1 MQVRARGVAGR
12 GCGCSLGAGCGGRWF
27 SLPPPPPSAL
37 ESHPPTLPHARS
49 HTHAHDPPMQAWAR
63 RWPSSRSEASCTR
76 CAPCGCVGLSVGG
89 CAPCARPPPPTHP
102 PPPPPTHTH
111 PPPTRPPRTPT
122 PHTRSSN
129 PIMQPVE
136 WSGRTMEQK
145 RVNTIGLDEV
155 YTGGRQQDRLALD
168 VEVGGLG
175 GWRVGVGCVGA
186 CVGVVRV
193 GGGARGERAG
203 AGRAPGAPA
212 TPPRHSHAHTLSLL
226 RWRSLA
232 RTSLGGC
239 SHPRKRSARCATGGF
254 GVWLGGGEG
263 EGGLGERLAA
273 RARPRALLMGPPHR
287 PPPPPPLAT
296 PPPPL

>member
-1 MQVRARGVAGR
+1 
-12 GCGCSLGAGCGGRWF
+12 
-27 SLPPPPPSAL
+27 
-37 ESHPPTLPHARS
+37 
-49 HTHAHDPPMQAWAR
+49 
-63 RWPSSRSEASCTR
+63 
-76 CAPCGCVGLSVGG
+76 
-89 CAPCARPPPPTHP
+89 
-102 PPPPPTHTH
+102 
-111 PPPTRPPRTPT
+111 
-122 PHTRSSN
+122 
-129 PIMQPVE
+129 
-136 WSGRTMEQK
+136 MEQK

-273 RARPRALLMGPPHR
+273 RARPRALLIGPPHR
-287 PPPPPPLAT
+287 PPPPPPPRY
-296 PPPPL
+296 PPPSPLNAHRFHGIQPSKNTRERRRNKALEEVKAKRQAAGAEAAASVEQMKQVCCFAGCVCVCV